1 MKDES
6 KALNRLPF
14 ILHFA
19 LRPRLTLA
27 HSSAIKIYRAHAE
40 LNGLAGRVFR
50 SSSMAEHPAVRQLQL
65 PQVTVVEKSGEFRE
79 AFAGES

>member
-6 KALNRLPF
+6 NAINTLLF
-14 ILHFA
+14 IL
-19 LRPRLTLA
+19 RSCSPPRLTLV
-27 HSSAIKIYRAHAE
+27 HTSVIKTYRAHAKPTG
-40 LNGLAGRVFR
+40 NAGRVFR
-50 SSSMAEHPAVRQLQL
+50 SSSMAEHPAVNYLQL